1 MTEQEIIARLKSEVE
16 AETPDIMDDLLTE
29 CGFREESLPAK
40 CGFRKETATTAKL
53 ESGRVYKWWWAFG
66 LAAAAAILLLFA
78 AGNVLTGQTPTVPKA
93 EAPTAA
99 VPKAEASTEVVPTAD
114 APTLEAPTVGN
125 PADVELTAVAMVG
138 IDVNPSFELL
148 VDGEDRVILCAA
160 VNAEA
165 EEILGQVDLT
175 DMDVTESSHALVNVM
190 VEKGF
195 LTESANSI
203 LLSVRTDEVEKGQRL
218 EERLAQD
225 LNAFLKDAHVGAA
238 VVGQYFARDAEI
250 EEYAGRNGI
259 SFGKASVVKRLLT
272 LRGTLREEDLRKL
285 STQELLLLWT
295 ELEAASAQEE
305 PVADRNYT
313 VYGDVS
319 KSDYIAAEE
328 ATSIA
333 LAHIGLAE
341 VAASSVEFDCFRG
354 AIVYEVE
361 FVADGVEFEGKV
373 HATTGE
379 VLEVETEPAESH
391 GNDDDDDDDFED
403 DDDDDDD
410 DDFEDED

>member
-114 APTLEAPTVGN
+114 APMLEAPTVGN

-203 LLSVRTDEVEKGQRL
+203 VLSVRMDEVEKGQRL
-218 EERLAQD
+218 D
-225 LNAFLKDAHVGAA
+225 K
-238 VVGQYFARDAEI
+238 
-250 EEYAGRNGI
+250 
-259 SFGKASVVKRLLT
+259 
-272 LRGTLREEDLRKL
+272 
-285 STQELLLLWT
+285 
-295 ELEAASAQEE
+295 
-305 PVADRNYT
+305 
-313 VYGDVS
+313 
-319 KSDYIAAEE
+319 
-328 ATSIA
+328 
-333 LAHIGLAE
+333 
-341 VAASSVEFDCFRG
+341 
-354 AIVYEVE
+354 
-361 FVADGVEFEGKV
+361 
-373 HATTGE
+373 
-379 VLEVETEPAESH
+379 
-391 GNDDDDDDDFED
+391 
-403 DDDDDDD
+403 
-410 DDFEDED
+410 